1 MAQCVYAVLIA
12 VMDAPARN
20 VGIYTRP
27 VTTPMFTRESKC
39 SLQPNRLL
47 HYITRNRRRRPPRP
61 LFKVLLLLYL
71 FIYTRNVLACYN
83 GKKKTMPVRNHQR
96 LTWCRGRTYEAGQ
109 SKDERRTSCCRIES
123 SFSYFLVVDFRVSEV
138 RKCKQL
144 KI

>member
-71 FIYTRNVLACYN
+71 FIFIYLYILGMCLRVTT
-83 GKKKTMPVRNHQR
+83 GKKKQCPCGIT
-96 LTWCRGRTYEAGQ
+96 RG
-109 SKDERRTSCCRIES
+109 
-123 SFSYFLVVDFRVSEV
+123 
-138 RKCKQL
+138 
-144 KI
+144 